1 MIKDGIL
8 DPAKVTK
15 SALINAVSV
24 GQMIL
29 TTDVLITD
37 APDKSHSAP
46 DMSSMGGMGG
56 MM

>member
-37 APDKSHSAP
+37 APDKSHPTP
-46 DMSSMGGMGG
+46 DISSMGGMGG